1 MASNASVNAKI
12 NEVKVK
18 ILNIT
23 NLATNASL
31 NAKINEVKGKI
42 PNTKNL
48 ATTSILI
55 AVENEIPNVSNLV
68 REIYYNTKI
77 REIEN
82 KITTDHDLDKY
93 TTTQTFVKLILK
105 NYTARLKST
114 TLTSKNDIAKF
125 VIKTNFDEKLKTI
138 NSNKK

>member
-1 MASNASVNAKI
+1 MESKVVKLDVDKLAPVPVDLNKVNVV
-12 NEVKVK
+12 VK
-18 ILNIT
+18 
-23 NLATNASL
+23 
-31 NAKINEVKGKI
+31 
-42 PNTKNL
+42 KNL

-68 REIYYNTKI
+68 KEIYYNTKI
-77 REIEN
+77 REIKN

-93 TTTQTFVKLILK
+93 TTTQTFIKLILK

-138 NSNKK
+138 NSNKKWIKWTIKKD

>member
-1 MASNASVNAKI
+1 MVSNASVNAKI
-12 NEVKVK
+12 NEVKIK

-42 PNTKNL
+42 PNTNNL
-48 ATTSILI
+48 ATTSTLI
-55 AVENEIPNVSNLV
+55 AVENEIHNVSNLV
-68 REIYYNTKI
+68 KEIYYRTRI
-77 REIEN
+77 RGTEN
-82 KITTDHDLDKY
+82 KIITDHDLDKN
-93 TTTQTFVKLILK
+93 TTTQIFIKLTSK
-105 NYTARLKST
+105 NYTGSLKLT
-114 TLTSKNDIAKF
+114 TLAIKNDIAKF